1 MASSTATDV
10 FAGDAPIKTRLP
22 HPYLTTYNLE
32 RTSSTQLSWAL
43 RKAESQDA
51 SGTPFP
57 HVLHNDRLSFT
68 RLPATE
74 ADSSIDEND
83 NTPWANARRSPVW
96 VAAWT
101 GAEAPTRSQVWLFLY
116 AFFAVDSTTETVRL
130 RVEGEGFQGL
140 VDALLNSMV
149 AIEHPAPSYGSK
161 QKLETV
167 PGETLVL
174 RSAFWQGC
182 ASPLGTQPIWLP
194 SWNASLVPHVEYVL
208 TPIDSALLRHPRRA
222 PKPAPGSLL
231 YSRYI
236 PSLDKHFALQAID
249 YKNAAHLDLFHTWQN
264 DPRVA
269 KGWMESGSLEHH
281 RSYLNTL
288 HDDPHVIPVFG
299 CLDGHQFAYFEL
311 YWAKEDKMGAH
322 YPSLDFDRGRHAL
335 VGDAS
340 YRGQH
345 IIMSWW
351 PSIMHYEFIDDCRTE
366 QVVGEPRLTNEK
378 ILMYEMIFGLH
389 QNKFLDL
396 PHKRANLVVC
406 SRERFF
412 QLCPFQQMLP
422 RVAGTNFGFEPKL

>member
-1 MASSTATDV
+1 MATSTDP
-10 FAGDAPIKTRLP
+10 FQQEAPIKIRLP
-22 HPYLTTYNLE
+22 HPYKTTYSLD
-32 RTSSTQLSWAL
+32 RTNTAAGVQSYAL
-43 RKAESQDA
+43 RKASAQEP
-51 SGTPFP
+51 GTAFP
-57 HVLHNDRLSFT
+57 QTLHNDGLRFS
-68 RLPATE
+68 RLPAAE
-74 ADSSIDEND
+74 ADTSIDEND

-96 VAAWT
+96 VASWD
-101 GAEAPTRSQVWLFLY
+101 GQEAPTSAQVWLFLY
-116 AFFAVDSTTETVRL
+116 TFFSVDSATESVRF
-130 RVEGEGFQGL
+130 RVEGTGAQEL
-140 VDALLNSMV
+140 AKALLNSMV

-161 QKLETV
+161 QTLERRD
-167 PGETLVL
+167 GEVLVL

-194 SWNASLVPHVEYVL
+194 AWNPSVVPHVEYTL
-208 TPIDSALLRHPRRA
+208 TATDSTLLRHPRRA
-222 PKPAPGSLL
+222 PKPAPGSVI

-236 PSLDKHFALQAID
+236 PSLDQHFSLQALD
-249 YKNAAHLDLFHTWQN
+249 FRNPDHLNLFHNWQN

-269 KGWMESGSLEHH
+269 KGWMESGTLEHH
-281 RSYLNTL
+281 RNYLNTL
-288 HDDPHVIPVFG
+288 HDDPHTIPVFG
-299 CLDGHQFAYFEL
+299 CLDDKQFAYFEI

-345 IIMSWW
+345 IIMAWW
-351 PSIMHYEFIDDCRTE
+351 PSIMHYTFIDDCRTE

-389 QNKFLDL
+389 QNKYLDL

>member
-1 MASSTATDV
+1 MAPIPDP
-10 FAGDAPIKTRLP
+10 FAQEAPIKTRLP
-22 HPYLTTYNLE
+22 HPYKTTYTLE
-32 RTSSTQLSWAL
+32 RTAAADGIQSYAL
-43 RKAESQDA
+43 RKAAAQEP
-51 SGTPFP
+51 GTPFP
-57 HVLHNDRLSFT
+57 HTLHNDQLVLS
-68 RLPATE
+68 RLPAEE
-74 ADSSIDEND
+74 ADTTIDEND

-96 VAAWT
+96 TASWASQ
-101 GAEAPTRSQVWLFLY
+101 EAPTTAQVWLFLY
-116 AFFAVDSTTETVRL
+116 TFFSVDSTTESIRF
-130 RVEGEGFQGL
+130 RVEGAGAAEL
-140 VDALLNSMV
+140 AAALLNSMV
-149 AIEHPAPSYGSK
+149 AIEHPKPSYGST
-161 QKLETV
+161 QTFQ
-167 PGETLVL
+167 PRDGEVLVL

-194 SWNASLVPHVEYVL
+194 AWNPNVVPHVEYTL
-208 TPIDSALLRHPRRA
+208 TPTDSTLLRHPRRA
-222 PKPAPGSLL
+222 PKPAPSSVI

-236 PSLDKHFALQAID
+236 PSLDQHFSLQAID
-249 YKNAAHLDLFHTWQN
+249 YRDPVQLELFHNWQN

-281 RSYLNTL
+281 RTYLNTL
-288 HDDPHVIPVFG
+288 HDDPHTIPVFG
-299 CLDGHQFAYFEL
+299 CLDDKRFAYFEI

-345 IIMSWW
+345 IVMSWW
-351 PSIMHYEFIDDCRTE
+351 PSIMHYTFLDDCRTE

-389 QNKFLDL
+389 QNKYLDL